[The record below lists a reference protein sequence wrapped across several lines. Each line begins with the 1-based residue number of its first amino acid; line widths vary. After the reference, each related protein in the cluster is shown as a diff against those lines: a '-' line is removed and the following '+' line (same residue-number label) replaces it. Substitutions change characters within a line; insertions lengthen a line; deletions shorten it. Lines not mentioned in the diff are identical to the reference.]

1 MQREAGMDKRPVP
14 DAEQPKAEPE
24 IIPPGDPRARSG
36 HAHMWQSADGTQRIY
51 VARVSP
57 FGFTMVLFLAALTAM
72 IFFLLVIGAFVLLLP
87 LAGLIIAFVILS
99 ALLRGPFS
107 RLR

>member
-1 MQREAGMDKRPVP
+1 MDKRPVP
-14 DAEQPKAEPE
+14 GAERPQAEPE
-24 IIPPGDPRARSG
+24 IIPPDDPRARSDG
-36 HAHMWQSADGTQRIY
+36 ARMWQSADGTQRIY

-57 FGFTMVLFLAALTAM
+57 FGLTMVLFLVALTAA

>member
-1 MQREAGMDKRPVP
+1 MDKRPVSG
-14 DAEQPKAEPE
+14 AEQPKAEPE
-24 IIPPGDPRARSG
+24 IIPPGDPRARPG
-36 HAHMWQSADGTQRIY
+36 HAHMWQSADGTHRVY

-57 FGFTMVLFLAALTAM
+57 FGFTMVLFLVALMAA
-72 IFFLLVIGAFVLLLP
+72 FFVLLMIGAFVILLP
-87 LAGLIIAFVILS
+87 LAGLIIAGVILS

>member
-1 MQREAGMDKRPVP
+1 MDKRPVP
-14 DAEQPKAEPE
+14 DAEQPKTEPE
-24 IIPPGDPRARSG
+24 IIPPGDPHVRPDR
-36 HAHMWQSADGTQRIY
+36 AHMCQSADGTQRVY
-51 VARVSP
+51 VAQVSP
-57 FGFTMVLFLAALTAM
+57 FGFTMVLFLVALIAM

-87 LAGLIIAFVILS
+87 LVGLIIAFVILS